1 MTDHTRR
8 AFAERVLKTL
18 VTYALGDAVVS
29 SHALASAQS
38 HQARLWSG
46 EINDISAQLRKQTL
60 SVTEWQDRVERVFA
74 SVDLPELLTRMDFY
88 RLQRTFDMPDNGANW
103 MNLDFRRVAG
113 MPENLSY
120 TTRLFGMRR
129 GRSIVPHGHHNL
141 VSGHLVI
148 KGDLHVR
155 NFERMRDES
164 DSLVIRPTVDKT
176 VSVRDCSTQSSNR
189 NNVHWFTALS
199 DTAFTFDVIVP
210 DLDPAQPSGMDFID
224 PLHAEKLGDGSLR
237 ARRLRPD
244 DARRM
249 YGGSAHH

>member
-8 AFAERVLKTL
+8 GFAETVLKTL
-18 VTYALGDAVVS
+18 VTYALGDALVS
-29 SHALASAQS
+29 SHALASAHS
-38 HQARLWSG
+38 HEARFWSG
-46 EINDISAQLRKQTL
+46 EINNISAELRKQTL

-88 RLQRTFDMPDNGANW
+88 RLQRTFDMPDTGANW

-113 MPENLSY
+113 MPESCSY
-120 TTRLFGMRR
+120 TTRLFGMQR

-155 NFERMRDES
+155 NFERIRDEGV
-164 DSLVIRPTVDKT
+164 SLVIRPTVDKT

-199 DTAFTFDVIVP
+199 ETAFTFDVIVA
-210 DLDPAQPSGMDFID
+210 DLDPTQASGMDFID

-237 ARRLRPD
+237 ARRLQPD

>member
-1 MTDHTRR
+1 MTDYTRR
-8 AFAERVLKTL
+8 VFAETALKTL
-18 VTYALGDAVVS
+18 VTYALGDALVS

-38 HQARLWSG
+38 HEARLWSG
-46 EINDISAQLRKQTL
+46 EINDISAELRKQSL
-60 SVTEWQDRVERVFA
+60 SLTEWQDRVEGVFA
-74 SVDLPELLTRMDFY
+74 SVDLPELLTRIDFS
-88 RLQRTFDMPDNGANW
+88 RLQRTFDMPEAGANW
-103 MNLDFRRVAG
+103 RNLDFRRVAG
-113 MPENLSY
+113 LPENLSY
-120 TTRLFGMRR
+120 TTRLFGMQR

-155 NFERMRDES
+155 NFERIRD
-164 DSLVIRPTVDKT
+164 DGDALVIRPTVDKT

-199 DTAFTFDVIVP
+199 ETAFTFDVIVA

-224 PLHAEKLGDGSLR
+224 PLHAKKLGDGSLR
-237 ARRLRPD
+237 AGRLQPD
-244 DARRM
+244 DARRI